1 MVRSDHRRL
10 LVIGLTFVLLVLMHN
25 AATPVFEAPDEVWH
39 YAYVRWI
46 AEGHG
51 LPALDS
57 DESGAS
63 QQAAQPPL
71 YYLLAALVSRPF
83 SDENLTT
90 ILVHNP
96 GFGYQAPGISAD
108 NKNMLIHGEAERWPW
123 QGTALAVH
131 ITRLASLGFGLLT
144 ILATYGL
151 TLETTRSGPWALL
164 GAALVAFH
172 PQFIFICGVVSNDA
186 AAAALS
192 TTALW
197 AAVRILRGGANTLH
211 IGLAG
216 VIAGS
221 AALSKTSALL
231 VTPMLGITIVYT
243 LARQSNSR
251 AARLQSA
258 LATAGA
264 FFVIAA
270 LVGGWW
276 YLRNLI
282 QYGTP
287 LGLARH
293 VDTPW
298 GRPELAS
305 LGQILGELPIVARS
319 FWAAYGWGHVTW
331 PDGVYI
337 ALWLATAP
345 LLALAA
351 FRVIRGWTMAVR
363 RSGLWNALF
372 VPGTGRDMLVL
383 GGLWCLIWLLAVLV
397 ALLRWMQQVEAPHG
411 RLLFPG
417 LGAWAVLVS
426 LGLREAEAWGKSVRI
441 ARIWRAG
448 LLGACACLAALAP
461 GARLAATFAAPRQMT
476 VARVAERFGPILDMR
491 YAGGA
496 RLLSASVSPA
506 RIRVGEE
513 ATVRA
518 CWSADVSMDIDYT
531 VFVHLIGPA
540 ATRPGERHTYPGLGK
555 YPTSA
560 WVPGYAFCDT
570 YVVPVET
577 WAPAPIR
584 YRIELGL
591 YNATTGDRPMAYTVD
606 GLPFDPPIVGSLNV
620 VPAGHLDTE
629 PQHPLIVD
637 FGDAIRMVGYDL
649 REAGTTSSTVSVTL
663 HWEATGE
670 PLQDYVA
677 FVHLWSPGDP
687 APLAQ
692 HDSQP
697 REGWYPTSA
706 WEEGDRV
713 PDEHTLYIP
722 EALPSGTYDLW
733 AGLYR
738 PRDGIRLETESEGRR
753 LPDDLVP
760 LGPLEIVRVTQ

>member
-10 LVIGLTFVLLVLMHN
+10 LVIGLAFVLLVLMHN

-39 YAYVRWI
+39 YAYVRWV

-71 YYLLAALVSRPF
+71 AYLIAALLSRPF
-83 SDENLTT
+83 SDDDLATL
-90 ILVHNP
+90 LVHNP
-96 GFGYQAPGISAD
+96 GFGYQAPGTSAD
-108 NKNMLIHGEAERWPW
+108 NKNMLIHGEPERWPW

-131 ITRLASLGFGLLT
+131 VTRLVSLGFGLLT

-151 TLETTRSGPWALL
+151 ALEITRRRSWALV

-172 PQFIFICGVVSNDA
+172 PQFVFICSVISNDA

-197 AAVRILRGGANTLH
+197 AAVRILRGGINTLS
-211 IGLAG
+211 IVLAG
-216 VIAGS
+216 VIAGL

-231 VTPMLGITIVYT
+231 VTPMLGITTV
-243 LARQSNSR
+243 LASARQPGTR
-251 AARLQSA
+251 AARLRSA
-258 LATAGA
+258 LAALGT
-264 FFVIAA
+264 FVTTTA

-276 YLRNLI
+276 YLRNLSE
-282 QYGTP
+282 YGTP
-287 LGLARH
+287 LGLALH
-293 VDTPW
+293 VNTPW

-305 LGQILGELPIVARS
+305 LAQLSRELPIVARS

-345 LLALAA
+345 LLSLAA
-351 FRVIRGWTMAVR
+351 FRVIRGWAMTMR
-363 RSGLWNALF
+363 RGGPWNALF
-372 VPGTGRDMLVL
+372 VPDPGKDKLML
-383 GGLWCLIWLLAVLV
+383 GGLWCLVWLLAILA

-417 LGAWAVLVS
+417 LGAWAMLVC
-426 LGLREAEAWGKSVRI
+426 LGLREVRGIHIRAASV
-441 ARIWRAG
+441 WRSG
-448 LLGACACLAALAP
+448 LLGICACLAALAP
-461 GARLAATFAAPRQMT
+461 GARLVATFATPRQMT
-476 VARVAERFGPILDMR
+476 VARARTRSGTALDVR
-491 YAGGA
+491 YAGSA

-506 RIRVGEE
+506 RITVGKE

-518 CWSADVSMDIDYT
+518 CWTADAPMDTDYT

-560 WVPGYAFCDT
+560 WVPGQAFCDT

-577 WAPAPIR
+577 WASAPIR

-591 YNATTGDRPMAYTVD
+591 YDASTGERPAAYSAD
-606 GLPFDPPIVGSLNV
+606 DHPFDPPVVGSLNV
-620 VPAGHLDTE
+620 VPAGALGTE
-629 PQHPLIVD
+629 PQHPLTVD
-637 FGDAIRMVGYDL
+637 FGSAIRMVGYDL
-649 REAGTTSSTVSVTL
+649 TGTGTAGSAVPVTL
-663 HWEATGE
+663 HWEATAE
-670 PLQDYVA
+670 PLYDYVA
-677 FVHLWSPGDP
+677 FVHLRSPGDA

-706 WEEGDRV
+706 WKEGDRI
-713 PDEHTLYIP
+713 PDEHALHIP
-722 EALPSGTYDLW
+722 ETLPSGTYSLW
-733 AGLYR
+733 TGLYL
-738 PRDGIRLETESEGRR
+738 PHDGIRLAAEFEGNR

-760 LGPLEIVRVTQ
+760 LGPLQIVRATQ